1 MWSDVKC
8 LRSRNPHHL
17 HASYYAMLM
26 ARQAKQAKQAK
37 QAPKD
42 GLVFVEVGV
51 DEGDFFAAVVQEMD
65 WLGVDVKYYAVDPWF
80 GRIEQ
85 MKNALNLAIK
95 WAPKVWIIR
104 ETGDKASRMLEDES
118 VDFVFIDAVHT
129 FEYVTLHMEKF
140 WPKVGPGFYQW
151 ILMDIGW
158 WFGGFGV
165 GRWVCY
171 AQIQSV
177 LGMDKLPANW
187 EVFRL

>member
-1 MWSDVKC
+1 M
-8 LRSRNPHHL
+8 

-26 ARQAKQAKQAK
+26 ARQAK

-65 WLGVDVKYYAVDPWF
+65 WLGVDAKYYAVDPWF

-151 ILMDIGW
+151 ILDDGL
-158 WFGGFGV
+158 V
-165 GRWVCY
+165 GL
-171 AQIQSV
+171 V
-177 LGMDKLPANW
+177 LGGEFAILLSCQNSKCARHGQASSKLRG
-187 EVFRL
+187 V

>member
-1 MWSDVKC
+1 MKC

-26 ARQAKQAKQAK
+26 AGLARQAKQAK

-65 WLGVDVKYYAVDPWF
+65 WLGVEVKYYAVDPWF

-140 WPKVGPGFYQW
+140 WPKVVGPDPVFINGYWMMVWCWAVSLLSCQNSKCARHGQASSK
-151 ILMDIGW
+151 LR
-158 WFGGFGV
+158 GV
-165 GRWVCY
+165 
-171 AQIQSV
+171 
-177 LGMDKLPANW
+177 
-187 EVFRL
+187 

>member
-1 MWSDVKC
+1 VKC

-26 ARQAKQAKQAK
+26 ARQAK

-140 WPKVGPGFYQW
+140 WPKVVGPEPGFYQW
-151 ILMDIGW
+151 ILDDGL
-158 WFGGFGV
+158 V
-165 GRWVCY
+165 GL
-171 AQIQSV
+171 V
-177 LGMDKLPANW
+177 LGGEFAMPKFK
-187 EVFRL
+187 VC

>member
-1 MWSDVKC
+1 M
-8 LRSRNPHHL
+8 

-26 ARQAKQAKQAK
+26 ARQAKQA
-37 QAPKD
+37 PKDD

-151 ILMDIGW
+151 ILDDGL
-158 WFGGFGV
+158 V
-165 GRWVCY
+165 GL
-171 AQIQSV
+171 V
-177 LGMDKLPANW
+177 LGGEFAILLSCQNSKCARHGEASSKLRG
-187 EVFRL
+187 V